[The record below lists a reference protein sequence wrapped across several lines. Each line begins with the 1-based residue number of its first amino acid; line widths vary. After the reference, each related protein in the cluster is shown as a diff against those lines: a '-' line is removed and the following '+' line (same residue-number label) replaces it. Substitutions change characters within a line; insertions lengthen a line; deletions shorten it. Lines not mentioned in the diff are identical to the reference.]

1 MAGAQAIFLAVGFP
15 ILAIGLHELTHLAV
29 ARIACPLSIEHT
41 SWIPLRLRLNF
52 ERLPTKATLRMI
64 ALAPVFVGSVAA
76 AVAIQTGI
84 WQQIKTADPYYLH
97 HLMIAYW
104 FLYIVPSPA
113 DIRLAIWPSV
123 EDTQR
128 VQVNPQ

>member
-113 DIRLAIWPSV
+113 DIRLAIWPST

>member
-1 MAGAQAIFLAVGFP
+1 
-15 ILAIGLHELTHLAV
+15 
-29 ARIACPLSIEHT
+29 
-41 SWIPLRLRLNF
+41 
-52 ERLPTKATLRMI
+52 MI
-64 ALAPVFVGSVAA
+64 ALAPLFVGSVAA

-84 WQQIKTADPYYLH
+84 WQQIKIADPYYFH
-97 HLMIAYW
+97 HLMTAYW

-113 DIRLAIWPSV
+113 DIRLAIWPSA

>member
-1 MAGAQAIFLAVGFP
+1 
-15 ILAIGLHELTHLAV
+15 
-29 ARIACPLSIEHT
+29 
-41 SWIPLRLRLNF
+41 
-52 ERLPTKATLRMI
+52 MI
-64 ALAPVFVGSVAA
+64 ALAPLFVGSVAA
-76 AVAIQTGI
+76 VIATQTGI

-113 DIRLAIWPSV
+113 DIRLAIWPST

>member
-1 MAGAQAIFLAVGFP
+1 MAGVQAIFLAVGFP

-113 DIRLAIWPSV
+113 DIRLAIWPST